1 MRTLLERH
9 AMAIV
14 LSMQV
19 DSFPHE
25 VHREQRAFVRKAL
38 SVLRTVRYGGT
49 RKALEWDP
57 DCLLIAHGACAE
69 TGAARIIAAALS
81 WI

>member
-1 MRTLLERH
+1 MRTLFERH
-9 AMAIV
+9 ATAVV

-19 DSFPHE
+19 DRFPHDA
-25 VHREQRAFVRKAL
+25 HREQRAFVRKAL

-57 DCLLIAHGACAE
+57 DCLLIAHGACVQ
-69 TGAARIIAAALS
+69 TGPARIIAAALS
-81 WI
+81 RI